1 MKSVRHVSLLAA
13 LTVVGC
19 TDGDDT
25 SVVDPADPTAVE
37 QVVEALGGA
46 EALEGLDLLRI
57 EASGNRRIDYEG
69 LNPTEIVDVAAY
81 SSVYWHDLGNDALRV
96 DTSRTPLFE
105 AFQFFPVE
113 DYSVVLNGDVGGLP
127 SQTGFFPPGPLPS
140 GNVGADREPHG
151 SAALDAGRSGRGG
164 REPGGADRGPPVR
177 PPHCHNGGHPP
188 APPTSPRRSSGV
200 HSVPAARV
208 PVPQA
213 DLGAADPSELLIEAS
228 SIDDLDPI
236 ERERLRQAVAKYRGD
251 RSLLGL
257 DDAELDG
264 ALGLTVTRDGRRVPT
279 VTGILL
285 IGREEAIRRHIPV
298 HEVAFQ
304 LLNDTEVRVNDFYRW
319 PLVRVFERVEEQ
331 FTAHLDETEIQV
343 GLYRV
348 PVPRVEQR
356 AFREALINALT
367 HRDYT
372 RLGAV
377 HVRWNRESLTVSNPG
392 GFVDGVSLDNLL
404 VTEPRPRNRQ
414 LADAIKRIGLAER
427 TGRGVDLIY
436 KGLLRYGRPPPDYSR
451 SDARNVVVSL
461 SCADADLEFLRLV
474 IEEEDRLGTPL
485 PLDTLI
491 ALSLLNRQ
499 KRVGVQELA
508 TAVQKDVSAARSV
521 LERLVEVGLVE
532 AHGIKKGRTY
542 TLAPRVYREMGQADE
557 YVRQAGF
564 DRLQQE
570 QMVRTYVREHGS
582 IRRRDVIRLCRL
594 SPQQATRLLARLVEE
609 DVLARQGRGKGSVY
623 EPGVNI

>member
-1 MKSVRHVSLLAA
+1 MTRRIPSSESLTIEFKSDRAKLSDNELILAIVCLANTDGGVLYLGVEDDGAITGLHPEHRDLTGLAA
-13 LTVVGC
+13 MIANRTVPQLSTRVE
-19 TDGDDT
+19 
-25 SVVDPADPTAVE
+25 AVE
-37 QVVEALGGA
+37 E
-46 EALEGLDLLRI
+46 EGSLVARI
-57 EASGNRRIDYEG
+57 EVPRSDRLVATTAGTLQRRR
-69 LNPTEIVDVAAY
+69 LR
-81 SSVYWHDLGNDALRV
+81 HDGRPECIPFLPHEFL
-96 DTSRTPLFE
+96 SR
-105 AFQFFPVE
+105 
-113 DYSVVLNGDVGGLP
+113 
-127 SQTGFFPPGPLPS
+127 
-140 GNVGADREPHG
+140 
-151 SAALDAGRSGRGG
+151 
-164 REPGGADRGPPVR
+164 
-177 PPHCHNGGHPP
+177 
-188 APPTSPRRSSGV
+188 
-200 HSVPAARV
+200 
-208 PVPQA
+208 QA

-285 IGREEAIRRHIPV
+285 IGREEAIRRHVPV

-304 LLNDTEVRVNDFYRW
+304 RLDDTEVRVNDFYRW

-436 KGLLRYGRPPPDYSR
+436 KGLLRYGRPPPDYAR
-451 SDARNVVVSL
+451 TDARNVVVSL
-461 SCADADLEFLRLV
+461 SCADADLAFLRLV
-474 IEEEDRLGTPL
+474 IREEDRLGAPL

-499 KRVGVQELA
+499 KRAGVHEIA
-508 TAVQKDVSAARSV
+508 MAVQRDVFAARAV
-521 LERLVEVGLVE
+521 VERLVEVGLVE

-609 DVLARQGRGKGSVY
+609 DVLARHGRGKGSVY